1 MSSLLSGPW
10 HRWGAT
16 REEATRPMPGDDEVK
31 RPMQVTTRAVT
42 INASASD
49 IWPWLIQMGY
59 RRGGMYSYDWIDR
72 RLGILDA
79 PSADRII
86 PELQHL
92 EVGDII
98 PMGKPPSWPVKAIE
112 PKRMLLV
119 VINEPNAHVTWCFML
134 DEIADSQTRLILR
147 IRNRLAMSPLLLLS
161 MPIMLP
167 GEFLMVRRMLLGIK
181 QRAEHTAGADD
192 GRRR

>member
-1 MSSLLSGPW
+1 MSPLMSGPW

-16 REEATRPMPGDDEVK
+16 NEEATRPMPGDDEVK

-72 RLGILDA
+72 RLGILNA
-79 PSADRII
+79 PSANRII
-86 PELQHL
+86 PEFQHL

-112 PKRMLLV
+112 PERFLLIL
-119 VINEPNAHVTWCFML
+119 INEPSAQVTWCFML
-134 DEIADSQTRLILR
+134 DEINEEHTRLILR
-147 IRNRLAMSPLLLLS
+147 VRTRLTMTPMLLLS
-161 MPIMLP
+161 LPIMYP
-167 GEFLMVRRMLLGIK
+167 GQYLMIRKMLLGIK
-181 QRAEHTAGADD
+181 QRAEALA
-192 GRRR
+192 RKSLNN